1 MQRAPTASSPALA
14 VPVTF
19 GILKL
24 VDALLGLRVTAEDE
38 MTGLDLSQHSE
49 SAYALGGPALGE
61 HVLPPNHSDA
71 ARAPASL
78 REVRSS

>member
-1 MQRAPTASSPALA
+1 
-14 VPVTF
+14 
-19 GILKL
+19 
-24 VDALLGLRVTAEDE
+24 

-61 HVLPPNHSDA
+61 HVVPP
-71 ARAPASL
+71 ARSEAVEGPAL